1 MDSQWEFFFNIQKKF
16 WGILGYFWYSTSY
29 LLKFW
34 LCVSLVCDISITN
47 TFFLQKVEIFIYFTG
62 FSIWVWDMVVGCI
75 GFGILSSYVR
85 SPWESPSVVPYS
97 TYVDFY
103 LSARQHHHSAAK
115 FKVMKIRDDY
125 FGCNQTKVSFEKSS
139 SSNQT
144 RFIQQ
149 KFMTNKSNEVWSL
162 KAIRS

>member
-1 MDSQWEFFFNIQKKF
+1 
-16 WGILGYFWYSTSY
+16 
-29 LLKFW
+29 
-34 LCVSLVCDISITN
+34 
-47 TFFLQKVEIFIYFTG
+47 
-62 FSIWVWDMVVGCI
+62 MVLGCI

-162 KAIRS
+162 KAIRSYLIICNNSLKQNLGYYW